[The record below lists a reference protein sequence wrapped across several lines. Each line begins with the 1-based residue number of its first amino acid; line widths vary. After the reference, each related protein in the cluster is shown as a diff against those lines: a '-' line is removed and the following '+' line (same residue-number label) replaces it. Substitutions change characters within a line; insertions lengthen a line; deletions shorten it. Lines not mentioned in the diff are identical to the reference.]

1 MGKRVLLVDDEPFV
15 GHLVRNLLV
24 RDGYEVLVARNGRE
38 ALDCLERGTEVHLI
52 ITDLA
57 MPELDGFG
65 LLEALRGK
73 SVPPVLVLTARG
85 HVEDERRALDLGAAG
100 LITKPFSRE
109 GLLAAVRMHL
119 EGSS

>member
-15 GHLVRNLLV
+15 GHLVRSLLV
-24 RDGYEVLVARNGRE
+24 RDGYEVLVVRDGRE
-38 ALDCLERGTEVHLI
+38 ALACLEEGTEVHLI

-73 SVPPVLVLTARG
+73 SAPPVLVLTARG
-85 HVEDERRALDLGAAG
+85 HEEDERRALDLGAAG
-100 LITKPFSRE
+100 FITKPFSRE
-109 GLLAAVRMHL
+109 TLRSAVRAHL
-119 EGSS
+119 GAPE